1 VSPRAQLHF
10 AITFLLALAACAP
23 GLVTPPPPAKDALP
37 IITVG
42 YADIT
47 GLGPVPP
54 TNPTYTCYTTTIEID
69 MPLKAT
75 NHQIAL
81 WATAHNPGGVK
92 YLRLSVNT
100 TDTTS
105 LTVAPDA
112 NGQVPPTIGI
122 VGSDGAGAPG
132 DQKIIFQ
139 NTGANVVVA
148 TATNFNNRRRTS
160 RSPSSRT
167 CRRDRKHY
175 VMSTSRIEWSDTAA
189 LRSPC
194 EYEQSLTRAAS
205 DDVPN
210 A

>member
-1 VSPRAQLHF
+1 VSPRAQLHL
-10 AITFLLALAACAP
+10 AITLLLALTACAP
-23 GLVTPPPPAKDALP
+23 GLVTPPTPAKDALP
-37 IITVG
+37 IITVA

-54 TNPTYTCYTTTIEID
+54 TNPNYTRYTATTEID

-81 WATAHNPGGVK
+81 WAAAHNPGGVK

-112 NGQVPPTIGI
+112 NGQVPTTIGI
-122 VGSDGAGAPG
+122 VGSNGSGALG
-132 DQKIIFQ
+132 DQKITFL

-148 TATNFNNRRRTS
+148 TATNFNNQ
-160 RSPSSRT
+160 SSHIT
-167 CRRDRKHY
+167 ITFVAH
-175 VMSTSRIEWSDTAA
+175 A
-189 LRSPC
+189 LP
-194 EYEQSLTRAAS
+194 
-205 DDVPN
+205 
-210 A
+210 

>member
-1 VSPRAQLHF
+1 VTTRARLQLSI
-10 AITFLLALAACAP
+10 ALLLTLAACAP
-23 GLVTPPPPAKDALP
+23 GRVTPPSPTHDSPPT
-37 IITVG
+37 ITVD
-42 YADIT
+42 YADIA

-54 TNPTYTCYTTTIEID
+54 TNPSYTRETTTTEID
-69 MPLKAT
+69 MPTKGT
-75 NHQIAL
+75 DHQIAL

-132 DQKIIFQ
+132 DQKITFL

-148 TATNFNNRRRTS
+148 TATNFNNQ
-160 RSPSSRT
+160 SSHIT
-167 CRRDRKHY
+167 ITFVAHQ
-175 VMSTSRIEWSDTAA
+175 
-189 LRSPC
+189 LP
-194 EYEQSLTRAAS
+194 
-205 DDVPN
+205 
-210 A
+210 

>member
-1 VSPRAQLHF
+1 VIPRARLHLLIPF
-10 AITFLLALAACAP
+10 GLALTACAP
-23 GLVTPPPPAKDALP
+23 GPVTPPSPIHDSPPTV
-37 IITVG
+37 TVG

-54 TNPTYTCYTTTIEID
+54 TNPTYTRETTTTEID

-112 NGQVPPTIGI
+112 NGQVPPTIGV

-132 DQKIIFQ
+132 DQKIAFL

-148 TATNFNNRRRTS
+148 TATNFNNQ
-160 RSPSSRT
+160 SSHIT
-167 CRRDRKHY
+167 ITFVAHQ
-175 VMSTSRIEWSDTAA
+175 
-189 LRSPC
+189 LP
-194 EYEQSLTRAAS
+194 
-205 DDVPN
+205 
-210 A
+210 

>member
-1 VSPRAQLHF
+1 MSPRAPLHL
-10 AITFLLALAACAP
+10 ATIALLALAACAP
-23 GLVTPPPPAKDALP
+23 GRVTPPAPIHDSPPT
-37 IITVG
+37 ITIA

-54 TNPTYTCYTTTIEID
+54 TNPGYTRYTATTEID

-81 WATAHNPGGVK
+81 WAVANNPGGVK

-105 LTVAPDA
+105 LTVSPDA

-122 VGSDGAGAPG
+122 VGSNGAGAPG
-132 DQKIIFQ
+132 DQKITFV

-148 TATNFNNRRRTS
+148 TATNFNNQ
-160 RSPSSRT
+160 SSHIT
-167 CRRDRKHY
+167 ITFVAHP
-175 VMSTSRIEWSDTAA
+175 
-189 LRSPC
+189 LP
-194 EYEQSLTRAAS
+194 
-205 DDVPN
+205 
-210 A
+210 

>member
-1 VSPRAQLHF
+1 MSPRAQLHL

-23 GLVTPPPPAKDALP
+23 GRVTPPSPIHDSPPTV
-37 IITVG
+37 TVG

-47 GLGPVPP
+47 GLGPIPP
-54 TNPTYTCYTTTIEID
+54 TNPTYTRETTTTEID

-112 NGQVPPTIGI
+112 NGQVPPTIGV

-132 DQKIIFQ
+132 DQKITFL

-148 TATNFNNRRRTS
+148 TATNFNGG
-160 RSPSSRT
+160 SSHIT
-167 CRRDRKHY
+167 ITFVAH
-175 VMSTSRIEWSDTAA
+175 A
-189 LRSPC
+189 LP
-194 EYEQSLTRAAS
+194 
-205 DDVPN
+205 
-210 A
+210 